1 MKPWDDLTG
10 RHRDITVYGNPVLTG
25 DGVYFDGAS
34 CICVN
39 DALTDFAPGVG
50 AFTIEVDVKIDP
62 SAEYRQSILDF
73 VGGRW
78 GWAIRANASRYD
90 LCFSRSPGFGDGTIT
105 EVDTFFNQP
114 QTGWVALAVSFDPA
128 TTATRLFVNGQ
139 VVKTLAQ
146 TARYSVY
153 APRFTIGADG
163 RTGGGPVLFFKGWMR
178 NVRITLATRYVAP
191 YSPAALRTLS
201 DDPFWAATT
210 FCSRLGVLD
219 IGPHDDLLRRLLPPL
234 AIDRNGAAIAGEL
247 SAYGAALDLAAL
259 SADALLAEA
268 DPRTTTALL
277 ADWERNYGL
286 EAGSSTVA
294 VRRAALL
301 AQILSGGG
309 QSRAF
314 YVQIAAALGYTA
326 TVIEYTPHTVMSD
339 VTYPLYAG
347 YWRYIWKV
355 RAHAMAGAV
364 SAAAFEALI
373 RKIKPAHTQVIFE
386 YY

>member
-10 RHRDITVYGNPVLTG
+10 RHRDITVYGNPVLTS

-39 DALTDFAPGVG
+39 DALTDFAPDVG

-73 VGGRW
+73 IGGQW
-78 GWAIRANASRYD
+78 GWAIRAYASRYD
-90 LCFSRSPGFGDGTIT
+90 LFFERVPGLGDGSLIA
-105 EVDTFFNQP
+105 VDSYFDQP
-114 QTGWVALAVSFDPA
+114 HSGWVSLAVSFDPA
-128 TTATRLFVNGQ
+128 TVTTWLFVNGQ
-139 VVKTLAQ
+139 VVKTLTD
-146 TARYSVY
+146 TARYSVW

-163 RTGGGPVLFFKGWMR
+163 RTTGPVLFFKGWMR
-178 NVRITLATRYVAP
+178 NVRITKAVRYAGP
-191 YSPAALRTLS
+191 YSPAALRTRS
-201 DDPFWAATT
+201 DDPFWAWTT

-234 AIDRNGAAIAGEL
+234 AIDRNGVAIAGEL
-247 SAYGAALDLAAL
+247 AAYGAALDLVAV
-259 SADALLAEA
+259 SADALLAES

-286 EAGSSTVA
+286 DAGSSTDA
-294 VRRAALL
+294 ARRTALL

-314 YVQIAAALGYTA
+314 YVQLAAALGYTA

-355 RAHAMAGAV
+355 RAHALAGAV

-373 RKIKPAHTQVIFE
+373 RKIKPAHTQVVFD